1 MSPRNNKDRLGKKDA
16 GETPPVQ
23 SSITTEDLLS
33 FVVPTE
39 MVDLPSRGQFYA
51 EGHPLHNEESI
62 EIRHMTAKD
71 EDILTSKTLL
81 KKGIALE
88 RVLQN
93 IIVDKNI
100 NINDLLVGDKNSI
113 IVASRISAYGPSYD
127 TNITCPACF
136 ANAEHSF
143 DLTEMEVKEYAE
155 EEFSELGVEK
165 NSDGTF
171 MILLPLTKAYVNV
184 RLLNGHDEKKLNARI
199 TNRNKKL
206 GTKEETT
213 LTDQFKQFVVSVNGV
228 DDKIQIGKF
237 IDNMPAND
245 SRWLRTAYGKLV
257 PNIDATQDFE
267 CPSCGFEQEM
277 EVPFTYNFFWPK

>member
-23 SSITTEDLLS
+23 AAASAEDLLS
-33 FVVPTE
+33 FVIPTE
-39 MVDLPSRGQFYA
+39 LVDLPSGGKFYT
-51 EGHPLHNEESI
+51 EDHPLYEKDTI

-71 EDILTSKTLL
+71 EDVLTSRTLL

-100 NINDLLVGDKNSI
+100 NINDLLVGDKNAV
-113 IVASRISAYGPSYD
+113 IVASRISAYGASYD

-136 ANAEHSF
+136 ASAEHSF
-143 DLTEMEVKEYAE
+143 DLTEMDVKEFVE
-155 EEFSELGVEK
+155 EEFSELGVER

-171 MILLPLTKAYVNV
+171 MILLPLTKASVNV
-184 RLLNGHDEKKLNARI
+184 RLLNGHDEKKLNASLA
-199 TNRNKKL
+199 NRNKKL
-206 GTKEETT
+206 GTKDETT
-213 LTDQFKQFVVSVNGV
+213 LTDQFKQFVVSINNVE
-228 DDKIQIGKF
+228 DKVQIGKF

-257 PNIDATQDFE
+257 PNIDAAQDFE